1 MRFKSIFMGITLP
14 MALIGPL
21 EKICVVISVRK
32 MLTNNDHNF
41 IKAQE
46 RDRHA
51 RLPIISENPI
61 FFKDFGHF
69 CELLNHR
76 TK

>member
-21 EKICVVISVRK
+21 EKICVVISVWK
-32 MLTNNDHNF
+32 MFTNNDHNF
-41 IKAQE
+41 IKAQ
-46 RDRHA
+46 DRHA

-69 CELLNHR
+69 CESLNHR